1 MTAVAERPDA
11 PGSLSGIR
19 ALSSWLHGWRL
30 LVVCVV
36 ISLVSLAVLP
46 SVPSYDP
53 YAWITWGRELFNGLD
68 TNGGPSWKPF
78 PLIFTAPF
86 SLFGGAAPYLWIAV
100 SRVGGLLSF
109 VGAYRLAAKL
119 SGRLAGWCAVV
130 ALALTAD
137 YATYGLRGTSEP
149 LLVCFALWTIV
160 FYLDGRRL
168 AAYWSAVALSLIRPE
183 AWLFIAAYA
192 IVLWVREPKW
202 RWQIVAGIA
211 LIGFGWFVPPWIS
224 VGDPFGASTHAA
236 SFNGHLGS
244 SPAWTVLQRGTQLT
258 VFPVLVGALVAIGFA
273 IRRRDRLPLV
283 LAGFALAWV
292 AIVVISTVAAYPGLA
307 RFMLPA
313 EAIACVLFGVGVS
326 DLASLVPDRR
336 IAAAVVAGLLI
347 LTVGLSHSR
356 ISSVHQQI
364 ATARQAVSALDA
376 LSVAVDRA
384 GGRDAL
390 LPCAQSRIAVNH
402 TAATALA
409 WKLHLPLS
417 RVKTYLAHP
426 GVIFRGRYIS
436 PLGAPPGLYVV
447 PRTIH
452 TIARVGDNWH
462 VMAIT
467 TPGGTPGRGCVG
479 S

>member
-1 MTAVAERPDA
+1 MTAVAERPET
-11 PGSLSGIR
+11 PRSLSGIR
-19 ALSSWLHGWRL
+19 NLSSWLHGWRL
-30 LVVCVV
+30 LAVCVV
-36 ISLVSLAVLP
+36 ISLVSVVVLP

-78 PLIFTAPF
+78 PVIFTGPF
-86 SLFGGAAPYLWIAV
+86 ALFGGGAPYLWIAV

-109 VGAYRLAAKL
+109 VGAYRLAARL
-119 SGRLAGWCAVV
+119 SGRLAGWGAVA
-130 ALALTAD
+130 ALALTLN

-183 AWLFIAAYA
+183 AWLFIAVYA
-192 IVLWVREPKW
+192 IVLWVREPRW
-202 RWQIVAGIA
+202 RWQIAAGIA

-236 SFNGHLGS
+236 SFNGHLGG
-244 SPAWTVLQRGTQLT
+244 SPAWTVLQRGAQLT
-258 VFPVLVGALVAIGFA
+258 VFPVLVGALVAIAFA
-273 IRRRDRLPLV
+273 IRRRDWLPLI
-283 LAGFALAWV
+283 LAGLALAWV
-292 AIVVISTVAAYPGLA
+292 AIVVISTLAAYPGLA

-336 IAAAVVAGLLI
+336 IAAVGVLGLAL
-347 LTVGLSHSR
+347 LTVWLSHSR
-356 ISSVHQQI
+356 ISSIHQEA
-364 ATARQAVSALDA
+364 ATARLAVSTFDSMSLAIE
-376 LSVAVDRA
+376 RA

-390 LPCAQSRIAVNH
+390 VPCPQSRLAVNH

-409 WKLHLPLS
+409 WKLDLPLS
-417 RVKTYLAHP
+417 RVKSYLAHP
-426 GVIFRGRYIS
+426 GVIFRGVYVS
-436 PLGAPPGLYVV
+436 PLGAPPDLSFE

-452 TIARVGDNWH
+452 TIARVGHTWH

-467 TPGGTPGRGCVG
+467 PPGGTPGHGCVG